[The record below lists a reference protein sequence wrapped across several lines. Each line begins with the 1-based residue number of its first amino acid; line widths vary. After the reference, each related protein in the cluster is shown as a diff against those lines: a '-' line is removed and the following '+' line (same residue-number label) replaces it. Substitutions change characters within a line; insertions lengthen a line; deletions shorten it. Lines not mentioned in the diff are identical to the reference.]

1 MTSTNHPSGT
11 KGGMA
16 GAVGAGAHPGT
27 PGTTARPPP
36 ESKQTPRPKPG
47 ASTISNQPSGA
58 LND

>member
-36 ESKQTPRPKPG
+36 ERKQTADQKPDNR
-47 ASTISNQPSGA
+47 TISNQTSGA